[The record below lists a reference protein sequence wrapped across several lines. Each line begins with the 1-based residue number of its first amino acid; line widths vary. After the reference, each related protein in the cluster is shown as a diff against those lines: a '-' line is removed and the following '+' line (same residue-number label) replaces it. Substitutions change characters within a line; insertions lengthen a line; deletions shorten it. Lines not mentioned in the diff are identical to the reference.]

1 MSTGHLICPNC
12 MDVPQRQLGSVIL
25 PPDPVG
31 VLNARPENYTN
42 DEQTFR
48 VEEDGTPR
56 LQMDGTRRVESNLQS
71 GSPATGP

>member
-1 MSTGHLICPNC
+1 MSTGILVCPICN
-12 MDVPQRQLGSVIL
+12 DVPNRQLGSVIL

-48 VEEDGTPR
+48 IESDGTLR
-56 LQMDGTRRVESNLQS
+56 MTSDGTARTEGNLQD
-71 GSPATGP
+71 

>member
-56 LQMDGTRRVESNLQS
+56 VQMDGTRRVESNLQS